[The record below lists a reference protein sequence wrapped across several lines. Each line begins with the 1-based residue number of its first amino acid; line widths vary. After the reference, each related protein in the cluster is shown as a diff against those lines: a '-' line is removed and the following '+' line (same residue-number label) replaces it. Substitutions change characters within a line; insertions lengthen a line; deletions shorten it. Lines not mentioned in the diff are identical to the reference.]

1 MKWIPG
7 ALVSLWLIVPA
18 SAEERFPTLTPQQ
31 MTPDQKKVAD
41 KIMASRKNLSGPFNP
56 WLRSPE
62 LADRFQNVG
71 EYVRYHSAIPKPL
84 TEFAILITARTWT
97 SQVEW
102 ELHYPEAIAAGV
114 KQQMLDDLAARKRPH
129 NMNADEAL
137 VYDFST
143 AMHRD
148 KGHVSD
154 TLFSAVRKRFG
165 ERGLIDLIGINA
177 YYDAVA
183 MTINAAEVPPPNAG
197 PLPLK

>member
-1 MKWIPG
+1 MKWIFG
-7 ALVSLWLIVPA
+7 ALAAFCLTAPA
-18 SAEERFPTLTPQQ
+18 LAQERFPVLTPQQ
-31 MTPDQKKVAD
+31 MTPEQKKVAD

-84 TEFAILITARTWT
+84 SEFVILITARNWT

-102 ELHYPEAIAAGV
+102 QLHYPEAIAAGV
-114 KQQMLDDLAARKRPH
+114 KQQVLDDLAVKKRPRG
-129 NMNADEAL
+129 MNADETL

-148 KGHVSD
+148 KGRVSD
-154 TLFSAVRKRFG
+154 ALFNAVKKRFG
-165 ERGLIDLIGINA
+165 EKGLIDLIGING

-183 MTINAAEVPPPNAG
+183 MTINAAEVPLPNAG
-197 PLPLK
+197 PPPLK